1 MRYIVGCDIGTTS
14 VKAVAFTLDGNI
26 LASENASY
34 SMFHPEPGYAEQDP
48 DTIFQE
54 TCNVLERLVGD
65 IGLRPA
71 GIAFSS
77 AMHSLM
83 ALDGTGK
90 PVSPLMIWADNRSGP
105 LADRLRNSEEGR
117 QQYRRTGIPI
127 HAMTPACKLLWVLQE
142 THSPYSGATKYTGI
156 KDYVIFRLTG
166 ELVTDFSMAAAM
178 GLLNLE
184 TLTWDEQTLSSLK
197 INSEV
202 LPRIVSPYFSSDI
215 KDTNAGELLAGIPVI
230 TGGSDGCLANLG
242 SGAMGADTL
251 ALTIGTS
258 GAVRKTLRFRYLDR
272 HMRTFCYPLD
282 HDMFIVGGPTNN
294 GGVVFQWLKDTFFA
308 DLSLD
313 KMLEGVSGVSPGAD
327 GLVFF
332 PYLLGERAPVWDS
345 EARGVFHGIDIEH
358 TRFHFARAVME
369 GILMNLLVIGKVLTE
384 ESTAS
389 VIYANGGFAR
399 SRVFVQMLA
408 DIFGMNVAL
417 NVTSD
422 AGCIGAALVGLR
434 ALGEI
439 GDFSEA
445 KNFVK
450 VKETVLFDPECHEIY
465 LQLFSEFEKLLSGL
479 PLRRTS
485 RPANN
490 FGDF

>member
-14 VKAVAFTLDGNI
+14 VKAVAFTLEGDI
-26 LASENASY
+26 LASESASY
-34 SMFHPEPGYAEQDP
+34 PMFYPEPGHAEQDP
-48 DTIFQE
+48 DTIFRDTRQ
-54 TCNVLERLVGD
+54 VLERLVAGV
-65 IGLRPA
+65 GARPA

-83 ALDGTGK
+83 ALDEAGK
-90 PVSPLMIWADNRSGP
+90 PGSPLMIWADNRSGL
-105 LADRLRNSEEGR
+105 LADELRNSEKGR
-117 QQYRRTGIPI
+117 QQYRRTGVPI

-142 THSPYSGATKYTGI
+142 KPPGYSGVAKYAGI

-184 TLTWDEQTLSSLK
+184 TLTWDEQTLLSLE
-197 INSEV
+197 INAGL
-202 LPRIVSPYFSSDI
+202 LPRIVSPYYSSVI
-215 KDTNAGELLAGIPVI
+215 KDSGELLAAVPII

-242 SGAMGADTL
+242 SGATGADTL

-258 GAVRKTLRFRYLDR
+258 GAVRKTLGFRYLDR

-282 HDMFIVGGPTNN
+282 HEMFIVGGPTNN
-294 GGVVFQWLKDTFFA
+294 GGVVFQWMKDTFFA
-308 DLSLD
+308 DLSFD
-313 KMLEGVSGVSPGAD
+313 EMLEGVSQVSPGAD
-327 GLVFF
+327 GLLFF

-358 TRFHFARAVME
+358 TRFHFGRAVME

-384 ESTAS
+384 ESAAS

-399 SRVFVQMLA
+399 SSVFVRMLA

-417 NVTSD
+417 NATSD
-422 AGCIGAALVGLR
+422 AGCTGAALIGLR
-434 ALGEI
+434 SLGEI
-439 GDFSEA
+439 SDFAEA

-450 VKETVLFDPECHEIY
+450 VKDTVSFDPERHQVYRE
-465 LQLFSEFEKLLSGL
+465 LFVKFEKLLSAM
-479 PLRRTS
+479 PLRHKL
-485 RPANN
+485 
-490 FGDF
+490 

>member
-14 VKAVAFTLDGNI
+14 VKAVAFTLDGDI
-26 LASENASY
+26 LASESASY
-34 SMFHPEPGYAEQDP
+34 PMFHPEPGYAEQDP
-48 DTIFQE
+48 DAIFRD
-54 TCNVLERLVGD
+54 TCQVLKRLVSG

-83 ALDGTGK
+83 ALDEAGR
-90 PVSPLMIWADNRSGP
+90 PASPLMIWADNRSGR
-105 LADRLRNSEEGR
+105 LADQLRSSEAGR
-117 QQYRRTGIPI
+117 QQYRRTGVPI

-142 THSPYSGATKYTGI
+142 NPSGYSGASKYAGI

-166 ELVTDFSMAAAM
+166 EWVTDFSMAAAM

-184 TLTWDEQTLSSLK
+184 TLAWDEQTLLSLG
-197 INSEV
+197 INAGL
-202 LPRIVSPYFSSDI
+202 LPRVVSPYYSAAI
-215 KDTNAGELLAGIPVI
+215 KDNSPGELLTGVPVI
-230 TGGSDGCLANLG
+230 AGGSDGCLANLG
-242 SGAMGADTL
+242 SGATGRDTL
-251 ALTIGTS
+251 ALTVGTS
-258 GAVRKTLRFRYLDR
+258 GAVRKTLAFRYLDR

-308 DLSLD
+308 DLSFD
-313 KMLEGVSGVSPGAD
+313 AMLEGVSRVSPGAD
-327 GLVFF
+327 GLFFF

-345 EARGVFHGIDIEH
+345 EVRGVFHGIDIEH

-384 ESTAS
+384 ESKAS
-389 VIYANGGFAR
+389 VIYASGGFAR
-399 SRVFVQMLA
+399 SRIFVQMLA
-408 DIFGMNVAL
+408 DIFGMDVAL
-417 NVTSD
+417 NATSD

-439 GDFSEA
+439 SDFAEA
-445 KNFVK
+445 TNFVK
-450 VKETVLFDPECHEIY
+450 VKETVPFDPERH
-465 LQLFSEFEKLLSGL
+465 QLYCEVFPEFEKLLSAL

-485 RPANN
+485 
-490 FGDF
+490 

>member
-14 VKAVAFTLDGNI
+14 VKAIAFSLDGDI
-26 LASENASY
+26 LASESASY
-34 SMFHPEPGYAEQDP
+34 PMLHPEPGHAEQDP
-48 DTIFQE
+48 DTIFRD
-54 TCNVLERLVGD
+54 TCQVLERLVSS
-65 IGLRPA
+65 IGARPA

-83 ALDGTGK
+83 ALDEAGR
-90 PVSPLMIWADNRSGP
+90 PASPLMIWADNRSGP
-105 LADRLRNSEEGR
+105 LADKLRNSEEGR

-127 HAMTPACKLLWVLQE
+127 HAMTPACKLRWVLQE
-142 THSPYSGATKYTGI
+142 KPPCYSGASKYAGI

-184 TLTWDEQTLSSLK
+184 TLTWDEQTLLSLE
-197 INSEV
+197 IHAGL
-202 LPRIVSPYFSSDI
+202 LPRVVPPYFSSAI
-215 KDTNAGELLAGIPVI
+215 KDSYSGELLTGVPVI

-242 SGAMGADTL
+242 SGATGADTL

-258 GAVRKTLRFRYLDR
+258 GAVRKTLAFRYLDR

-282 HDMFIVGGPTNN
+282 HEMFIVGGPTNN

-308 DLSLD
+308 DLSFAE
-313 KMLEGVSGVSPGAD
+313 MLEGADRVSPGAD
-327 GLVFF
+327 GLLFF

-384 ESTAS
+384 ESPAS

-399 SRVFVQMLA
+399 SRAFVRMLA

-417 NVTSD
+417 NATSD

-434 ALGEI
+434 ALQEI
-439 GDFSEA
+439 SDFAEA

-450 VKETVLFDPECHEIY
+450 VTETISFDPERHRLYRE
-465 LQLFSEFEKLLSGL
+465 LFVKFEKLLTAT
-479 PLRRTS
+479 PLRREL
-485 RPANN
+485 
-490 FGDF
+490 

>member
-14 VKAVAFTLDGNI
+14 VKAVAFSLDGDI
-26 LASENASY
+26 LSSESASY
-34 SMFHPEPGYAEQDP
+34 PMFHPEPGQAEQDP
-48 DTIFQE
+48 DTIFRD
-54 TCNVLERLVGD
+54 TCQVLERLVDG
-65 IGLRPA
+65 IGSKPA

-83 ALDGTGK
+83 ALDEAGK
-90 PVSPLMIWADNRSGP
+90 PASPLMIWADNRSGP
-105 LADRLRNSEEGR
+105 LADELRNSEEGR
-117 QQYRRTGIPI
+117 AQYRRTGIPI
-127 HAMTPACKLLWVLQE
+127 HAMTPACKLRWILQKK
-142 THSPYSGATKYTGI
+142 PPGYSGASKYTGI
-156 KDYVIFRLTG
+156 KDYAIFRLTG

-184 TLTWDEQTLSSLK
+184 TLTWDEETLLSLE
-197 INSEV
+197 IHAGL
-202 LPRIVSPYFSSDI
+202 LPRVVPPYFSSSI
-215 KDTNAGELLAGIPVI
+215 KDGSTVKLLAGVPVI
-230 TGGSDGCLANLG
+230 AGGSDGCLANLG
-242 SGAMGADTL
+242 SGATGGDTI

-258 GAVRKTLRFRYLDR
+258 GAVRKTLSFRYLDR

-282 HDMFIVGGPTNN
+282 HEIFIVGGPTNN

-308 DLSLD
+308 DLSFD
-313 KMLEGVSGVSPGAD
+313 EMLEGVERVNPGSD
-327 GLVFF
+327 GLLFF

-384 ESTAS
+384 ESPAS

-399 SRVFVQMLA
+399 SRVFVRMLA

-417 NVTSD
+417 NATSD
-422 AGCIGAALVGLR
+422 AGCIGAALIGLR

-439 GDFSEA
+439 DDFA
-445 KNFVK
+445 GARDFVT
-450 VKETVLFDPECHEIY
+450 VAETISFNPECH
-465 LQLFSEFEKLLSGL
+465 QLYRGLFVKFEKLLAAM
-479 PLRRTS
+479 PLRREL
-485 RPANN
+485 
-490 FGDF
+490 